1 MQKGD
6 FVRISYVGR
15 LESGEVFDLTDPEIA
30 KKEGVFDPRVT
41 YSDLPVIIGA
51 NFMIKGL
58 DSAVAS
64 MTVGEKKDVEVEPEE
79 GFGTR
84 DAKLVR
90 VVPRKTFKDQ
100 KFDPAPGMI
109 VDFGGTKGR
118 IQSVDAGRVRVDFNN
133 PLAGKKLKYSVEV
146 KEKIEQPVDQVKA
159 VMDFFGVKDAEVA
172 VEGTSAIIN
181 YRLPQ
186 EIKER
191 ISSIV
196 LQYVKGLEKVNFVE
210 SYGKKE

>member
-1 MQKGD
+1 
-6 FVRISYVGR
+6 
-15 LESGEVFDLTDPEIA
+15 
-30 KKEGVFDPRVT
+30 
-41 YSDLPVIIGA
+41 
-51 NFMIKGL
+51 
-58 DSAVAS
+58 
-64 MTVGEKKDVEVEPEE
+64 
-79 GFGTR
+79 
-84 DAKLVR
+84 
-90 VVPRKTFKDQ
+90 
-100 KFDPAPGMI
+100 MI